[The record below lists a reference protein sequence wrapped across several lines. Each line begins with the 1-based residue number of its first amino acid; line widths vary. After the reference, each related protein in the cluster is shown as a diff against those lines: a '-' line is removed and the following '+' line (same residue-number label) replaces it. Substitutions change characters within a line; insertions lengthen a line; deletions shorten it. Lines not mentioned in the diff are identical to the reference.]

1 VNTVSGGM
9 VAAGKSLAYSCL
21 PVIHDSEAD
30 VTGQDKFD
38 SYEQSGIIVA
48 VNLVNELALEHGF
61 GRPVPPNEPFSATK
75 RVLEIDAA
83 SAADLRERDI
93 PGFVTL
99 AGQLR
104 EVFRDL
110 HQGDIDAAANRL
122 NELLA
127 AHPAHPHLAKDDGR
141 WRVHHHPVDAGLVPM
156 ATAVSAAAMARM
168 IGAGDGS
175 RLGTCDSDDCD
186 RVFLDA
192 SKNGS
197 RRFCSTTCQNR
208 VKAAAFRRRHAT
220 SDV

>member
-1 VNTVSGGM
+1 MVPAAS
-9 VAAGKSLAYSCL
+9 VAAAVSLAYSCL
-21 PVIHDSEAD
+21 PVITINEVA
-30 VTGQDKFD
+30 VTGQDQFD
-38 SYEQSGIIVA
+38 GYEDSGV
-48 VNLVNELALEHGF
+48 VVTVKLVNELTLEHAF
-61 GRPVPPNEPFSATK
+61 GRPVPPTEPFTAIK
-75 RVLEIDAA
+75 RVLAIDPA
-83 SAADLRERDI
+83 SAAELRQHDV
-93 PGFVTL
+93 PGFIEL
-99 AGQLR
+99 ATQLR
-104 EVFRDL
+104 QVFGDL
-110 HQGDIDAAANRL
+110 HNGDVDAAANRL

-156 ATAVSAAAMARM
+156 ATAVAAQAMARM

-220 SDV
+220 SGG